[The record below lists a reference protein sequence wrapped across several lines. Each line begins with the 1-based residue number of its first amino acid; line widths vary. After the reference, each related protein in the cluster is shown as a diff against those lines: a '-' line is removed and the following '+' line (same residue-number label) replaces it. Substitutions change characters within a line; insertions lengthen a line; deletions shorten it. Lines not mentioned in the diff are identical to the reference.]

1 MSLRTHGRPSPA
13 MIVAALAL
21 VLAMAGTAIAGPGAV
36 DKITKSK
43 VRSIADKEINK
54 KAPGLTVANAAKLG
68 GQAPSA
74 FAASSAVRFVSIGA
88 TGTIAAAQS
97 SGVTQANVTTNGAGN
112 YCISGLNPAPRNAQA
127 SLPFDGTPFNA
138 QVYVQFAPTG
148 PCAGAQVWI
157 STFTPGNVATN
168 MPTLIALFN

>member
-1 MSLRTHGRPSPA
+1 MSVSKRSRPSPA

-54 KAPGLTVANAAKLG
+54 KAPGLSVDNAAKLG
-68 GQAPSA
+68 GQPASA
-74 FAASSAVRFVSIGA
+74 FAASSAVRFVSIA
-88 TGTIAAAQS
+88 ANGTIEAARSQ
-97 SGVTQANVTTNGAGN
+97 GVSQANVTTNGAGN
-112 YCISGLNPAPRNAQA
+112 YCINGLNPAPRNAQA
-127 SLPFDGTPFNA
+127 SLPFNGTPFNA
-138 QVYVQFAPTG
+138 QVYVQFGPTG

-157 STFTPGNVATN
+157 STFTPGNVPTN
-168 MPTLIALFN
+168 MPVLVALFN